1 MREMKETDTCCGF
14 GGSFSVKFEPI
25 AVGMGE
31 KKILNAEEVGADY
44 MISTDVSCLMHMEG
58 YAKNAKK
65 NIKMMHLCDVLA
77 SGWD

>member
-1 MREMKETDTCCGF
+1 
-14 GGSFSVKFEPI
+14 
-25 AVGMGE
+25 MGE
-31 KKILNAEEVGADY
+31 KKIINAEEVGAEY

-58 YAKNAKK
+58 YVKNAKK